1 MTNMIRF
8 YMSVEKDEMDR
19 IDQVITEVN
28 EGKEYW
34 RSKTNRQAVI
44 RGLIKFA
51 LKQNLRFESGYG
63 KHVTVER
70 NE

>member
-1 MTNMIRF
+1 MKNMIRF
-8 YMSVEKDEMDR
+8 YMSVDQKDIEE
-19 IDQVITEVN
+19 IDQVVIDVN
-28 EGKEYW
+28 ADIETW

-63 KHVTVER
+63 KFITVSR
-70 NE
+70 KK